1 MTGQREDTGGH
12 DVSGHISGRG
22 AGGARDGREDA
33 AGVGSGGA
41 TDIRTARHGAA
52 LVITF
57 DRPEVLNAFRDRTFA
72 ELGAALDE
80 AEHDETVRTVILTG
94 HGRAFSAG
102 VDLAETMTRLHGTA
116 AADLAASV
124 EEFQNVTRRLVD
136 YPKTV
141 ISAVNGIAVGV
152 GAELAIA
159 SDLRIAASEAE
170 FAFMEV
176 RRGLYPTNGV
186 LYFLP
191 RLVGHGR
198 AIDLLLGGERIG
210 AAQALAAGLV
220 SRVVPG
226 EELLSAAVALAETI
240 GSAAP
245 VPVRLIKQHMR
256 RTWELDLEGM
266 LALEVEG
273 SLACLRSDDLAEGLH
288 AFSEKRGPDFRG
300 G

>member
-1 MTGQREDTGGH
+1 MTGQPQEAGEREVPGRVTGGAQE
-12 DVSGHISGRG
+12 GQEG
-22 AGGARDGREDA
+22 AP
-33 AGVGSGGA
+33 
-41 TDIRTARHGAA
+41 DIRTARSGAT

-72 ELGAALDE
+72 ELGAALDA
-80 AEHDETVRTVILTG
+80 AERDETIRAVVLTG

-102 VDLAETMTRLHGTA
+102 VDLAETRDRLRGTA
-116 AADLAASV
+116 EADLAASV
-124 EEFQNVTRRLVD
+124 ENFQDVTRRLVS

-198 AIDLLLGGERIG
+198 AIDLLLSGERIG
-210 AAQALAAGLV
+210 AAEALAAGLV

-226 EELLSAAVALAETI
+226 EDLLAAAVALAETI
-240 GSAAP
+240 GAAAP
-245 VPVRLIKQHMR
+245 VPVGLIKQHMR
-256 RTWELDLEGM
+256 RTWELDLEGV
-266 LALEVEG
+266 LALEIEG
-273 SLACLRSDDLAEGLH
+273 SVACLRSDDLEEGLH
-288 AFSEKRGPDFRG
+288 AFAEKRDAGFRG
-300 G
+300 A